1 MAPAVMW
8 VPLFFPSLIRISDLV
23 EDRMQLWISI
33 SDFVV
38 IPIFDFVENTLAREK
53 QYVPY

>member
-8 VPLFFPSLIRISDLV
+8 VPLFFPSLIRIFDFV
-23 EDRMQLWISI
+23 EDRMYLWISI